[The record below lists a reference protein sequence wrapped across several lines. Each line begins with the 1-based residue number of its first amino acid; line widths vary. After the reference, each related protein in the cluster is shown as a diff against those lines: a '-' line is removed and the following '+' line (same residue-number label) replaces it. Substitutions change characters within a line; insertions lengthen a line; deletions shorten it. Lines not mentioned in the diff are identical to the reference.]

1 MLEIR
6 GLQKNYR
13 RLEVL
18 KGVDLT
24 VPDGSVVG
32 IIGSSGSGKSTFL
45 RCIDYLER
53 PNAGHITFDDV
64 SFDVADATKE
74 DIRYLKSHITMVF
87 QNFNLFKLKTAL
99 ENVMEGLVVVKK
111 LEKAEA
117 KRIAEHYLDQVG
129 LLEWADHFPN
139 QLSGGQ
145 QQRVAIARAL
155 ALDPKVILFDEPTS
169 ALDPEM
175 IQVVLKVIRDV
186 AKSGK
191 TMIIV
196 SHEMNFIYD
205 ICDKV
210 IFLADGQ
217 VAAEGTPREV
227 MVETD
232 NERIKQFVAKV
243 NFIDYADQYAI

>member
-6 GLQKNYR
+6 GLQKSYR

-18 KGVDLT
+18 RGVVLT

-53 PNAGHITFDDV
+53 PNAGHISFDDV
-64 SFDVADATKE
+64 SFDVKDASKE
-74 DIRYLKSHITMVF
+74 DIRYLKSRITMVF

-111 LEKAEA
+111 IDKGEA
-117 KRIAEHYLDQVG
+117 KKIAEHYLDQVG
-129 LLEWADHFPN
+129 LLQWADHFPN

-175 IQVVLKVIRDV
+175 IQEVLKVIRDV

-210 IFLADGQ
+210 VFLADGQ
-217 VAAEGTPREV
+217 VAAEGTPRQV

-243 NFIDYADQYAI
+243 NFVDYSDQYTI

>member
-6 GLQKNYR
+6 GLQKSYR

-175 IQVVLKVIRDV
+175 IQEVLKVIRDV

-227 MVETD
+227 MVETE